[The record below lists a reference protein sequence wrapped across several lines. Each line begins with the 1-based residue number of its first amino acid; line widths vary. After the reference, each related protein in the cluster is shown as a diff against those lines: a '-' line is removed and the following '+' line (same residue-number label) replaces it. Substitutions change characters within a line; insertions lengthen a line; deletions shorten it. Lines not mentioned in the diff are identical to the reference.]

1 MQVGLSTAQSAYI
14 TPSARALPV
23 QAVRR
28 LEAVS
33 EHDPSTCEHCLAGAV
48 HSFSSGGDEAL
59 LSADAHRQAARAP
72 GSDEP
77 PRVPGESAPG
87 QPAPAAGEP
96 APALSAPPSDGPA
109 PQDEAHASAAP
120 AARHDEPS
128 RPGGLRAAV
137 APNGQELSE
146 SELQL
151 VRELASRDREVR
163 AHEQAHLAAAGGYA
177 RGGPTYTYQTG
188 PDGIRYAIGGE
199 VSIDTSP
206 VPGNPRATLAKAQA
220 IMSAANAPAEPS
232 GQDRAV
238 AAAAAQM
245 AARAQAELTQATAIA
260 AYTAGESSASSSVSY
275 FF

>member
-28 LEAVS
+28 LEAVA

-48 HSFSSGGDEAL
+48 HSFSSGGDETL
-59 LSADAHRQAARAP
+59 LSADAHRQAAHALP
-72 GSDEP
+72 PEEP
-77 PRVPGESAPG
+77 SSAPRDPAPASG
-87 QPAPAAGEP
+87 NPAPAAGERAQLAS
-96 APALSAPPSDGPA
+96 APASQDDAQPP
-109 PQDEAHASAAP
+109 ASP
-120 AARHDEPS
+120 ESPSDEPS
-128 RPGGLRAAV
+128 GQAGLRAAAA

-177 RGGPTYTYQTG
+177 KGGPTYTYQTG

-220 IMSAANAPAEPS
+220 IQAAANAPAEPS

-260 AYTAGESSASSSVSY
+260 AYTAGESSATSSVSY
-275 FF
+275 SF